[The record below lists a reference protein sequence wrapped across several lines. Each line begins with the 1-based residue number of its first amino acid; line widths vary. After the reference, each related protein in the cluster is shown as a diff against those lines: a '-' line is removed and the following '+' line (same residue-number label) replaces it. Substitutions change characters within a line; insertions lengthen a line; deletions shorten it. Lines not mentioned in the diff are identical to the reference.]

1 MNFRTSCPFY
11 LHDSSEIIESVKKV
25 KKRIKNIYIYISL
38 VPVIR

>member
-1 MNFRTSCPFY
+1 MNFRTLCPFY